1 MDMLTL
7 TILLIVVAVGLLIVG
22 IVSSRE
28 GVSSADVE
36 ERLERFST
44 HHVPGQVDDDER
56 SRDENAIAGRVGQAV
71 QNRNVGKSM
80 ATMLARADVRM
91 TVGEFMLM
99 RMGTATGGGLLGF
112 VLGRGFSEP
121 LLGLLV
127 GLVVGVIGW
136 MAPHWW
142 ISSVATKRAKHFNDQ
157 LGDTIGL
164 MANSLRAGYSLL
176 QTMELASRE
185 TPEPMCI
192 EFRRVVREV
201 GLGISSQNAMQ
212 HMLERVPSED
222 LDLLVT
228 AINIQH
234 EVGGNLAQILDVMG
248 DTIRERVRIKG
259 EIAVLTSQGRIS
271 GYIITALPIG
281 VAALLFM
288 LNPEYMSTLFAWPWI
303 CLPIAGIGFMVTGF
317 IVMQKIV
324 EIEV

>member
-1 MDMLTL
+1 MDMMTL
-7 TILLIVVAVGLLIVG
+7 TILLIIVAVGLLIVG
-22 IVSSRE
+22 VISSRE
-28 GVSSADVE
+28 GVTSADVE
-36 ERLERFST
+36 ERLERFGS
-44 HHVPGQVDDDER
+44 HHAASQVDDLDRQSEE
-56 SRDENAIAGRVGQAV
+56 SAIAGRVGQAV
-71 QNRNVGKSM
+71 QNRDVGKTM
-80 ATMLARADVRM
+80 ATMLSRADVRM

-99 RMGTATGGGLLGF
+99 RLGTATGGAVLGF
-112 VLGRGFSEP
+112 VLGRGFTDP

-142 ISSVATKRAKHFNDQ
+142 ISSVANKRAKRFNNQ

-185 TPEPMCI
+185 TPEPMSV

-201 GLGISSQNAMQ
+201 GLGISPQLAMQ

-303 CLPIAGIGFMVTGF
+303 CLPLAGIGFMVTGF

>member
-1 MDMLTL
+1 MDLFTL

-22 IVSSRE
+22 ILSQRE
-28 GVSSADVE
+28 GVASADVE
-36 ERLERFST
+36 ERLERFGT
-44 HHVPGQVDDDER
+44 HHSAAQVDEEAR
-56 SRDENAIAGRVGQAV
+56 SREENAIAGNIGKAV
-71 QNRNVGKSM
+71 QNRELGRGMS
-80 ATMLARADVRM
+80 TMLSRADIRM
-91 TVGEFMLM
+91 TVGEFMML
-99 RMGTATGGGLLGF
+99 RMGAAIGGGFLGF
-112 VLGRGFSEP
+112 VLGRGFTEP
-121 LLGLLV
+121 LLGILV
-127 GLVVGVIGW
+127 GLGLGVIGW

-142 ISSVATKRAKHFNDQ
+142 VSSVATKRAKKFNDQ

-201 GLGISSQNAMQ
+201 GLGISPQNAMQ
-212 HMLERVPSED
+212 HMLDRVPSED

-248 DTIRERVRIKG
+248 ETIRERVRIKG

-281 VAALLFM
+281 VAAMLFL
-288 LNPEYMSTLFAWPWI
+288 LNPEYMQTLFAWPWI
-303 CLPIAGIGFMVTGF
+303 CLPIAGVGFMITGF